1 MFVIFHSI
9 KVVGWVWPESPVF
22 ESATS
27 RLREA
32 VKMVG
37 E

>member
-22 ESATS
+22 ENAS
-27 RLREA
+27 RQREA